1 MVSQDARCS
10 AYRYLMSLICFSYL
24 RKSVLWE
31 SQVHKHSVTNRWHS
45 GVLNAFS
52 EEGRSELRVND
63 WEVEKV
69 EKAERKVEERYGSVC
84 STCFHS
90 LWSHTLAPPTH
101 FHNLL
106 SSSGH
111 KSRLRMREGQAPGMV
126 FDSGVGIGIKQ
137 CWSLF
142 LLKFNIIGSLFL
154 VPEIIIM
161 QSCG

>member
-90 LWSHTLAPPTH
+90 LWSHTLAPPNSFPQPPVKFGSQITVEDERR
-101 FHNLL
+101 
-106 SSSGH
+106 SSPWHGVWF
-111 KSRLRMREGQAPGMV
+111 RGRYRDQAMLIAV
-126 FDSGVGIGIKQ
+126 
-137 CWSLF
+137 LT
-142 LLKFNIIGSLFL
+142 
-154 VPEIIIM
+154 EI
-161 QSCG
+161 